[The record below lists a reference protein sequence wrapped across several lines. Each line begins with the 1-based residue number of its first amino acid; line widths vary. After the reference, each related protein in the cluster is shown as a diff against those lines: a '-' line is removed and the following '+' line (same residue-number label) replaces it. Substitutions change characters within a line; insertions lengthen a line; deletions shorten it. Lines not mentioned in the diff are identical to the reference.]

1 MRTVKRKTNII
12 STILFNLLLNLEGL
26 LPSLIFVALHFI
38 FDISLI
44 WAGVFAAFWF
54 IGIVVKTLLLSYAV
68 RCGNE
73 KTPYRE
79 NKNPYSSGKYK
90 KTK

>member
-1 MRTVKRKTNII
+1 MRTVKRKTNIV

-26 LPSLIFVALHFI
+26 LPALIFLALHFI
-38 FDISLI
+38 FDISI
-44 WAGVFAAFWF
+44 VWAGGFAAFWLTR
-54 IGIVVKTLLLSYAV
+54 IIVKTLLLSFAC

-79 NKNPYSSGKYK
+79 NKNPYSVK
-90 KTK
+90 KEK